1 MALAPESHAA
11 LGGLLE
17 AVELENTEHREQ
29 QGGADVAPLG
39 FLGRRQ
45 MRDGEGRLLLKNLSY
60 PELEAWCASTGES
73 PLLSLLL
80 WN

>member
-1 MALAPESHAA
+1 MAVAPESHAA
-11 LGGLLE
+11 PGGLLE
-17 AVELENTEHREQ
+17 AVEIEDKERRDQ

-73 PLLSLLL
+73 RLLNLLP